1 MSVVPI
7 NGRDPAAKARAL
19 LNCVLRDGD
28 IVGSDD
34 AGRTALLLLVDPWT
48 LHQLLAFDAEATDLE
63 DTDGE
68 AEPDDE
74 VDGPPTVVDFV
85 PPKRV
90 GRASRIAQALALAV
104 LLLMMP
110 RAIARADQAL
120 AVTGPLSTTE
130 APAQCCRICRKGQP
144 CGDAC
149 ISSTKQCKK
158 EQGCACSAASGS

>member
-7 NGRDPAAKARAL
+7 SGRDPAAKARAL

-34 AGRTALLLLVDPWT
+34 AGRSALLLLVDPWT

-110 RAIARADQAL
+110 AR
-120 AVTGPLSTTE
+120 
-130 APAQCCRICRKGQP
+130 
-144 CGDAC
+144 
-149 ISSTKQCKK
+149 
-158 EQGCACSAASGS
+158 